1 MVFRGLLIFISYLLL
16 TVNTIPLNKEEE
28 AFKNDLF
35 NVMREM
41 KIENKQKINKIEFKE
56 IMKKLLGAGAGEGN
70 TNEETEE
77 VFERVYNKVL
87 SKLPEE
93 IEVNTIPDILK
104 PKPLTDLFLEVLGE
118 IEVGEDNTF
127 NNKTDGYGTDE
138 VIVPEKKKEGE
149 ESQVNSDL

>member
-56 IMKKLLGAGAGEGN
+56 IMKKL
-70 TNEETEE
+70 
-77 VFERVYNKVL
+77 
-87 SKLPEE
+87 
-93 IEVNTIPDILK
+93 
-104 PKPLTDLFLEVLGE
+104 
-118 IEVGEDNTF
+118 
-127 NNKTDGYGTDE
+127 
-138 VIVPEKKKEGE
+138 
-149 ESQVNSDL
+149 